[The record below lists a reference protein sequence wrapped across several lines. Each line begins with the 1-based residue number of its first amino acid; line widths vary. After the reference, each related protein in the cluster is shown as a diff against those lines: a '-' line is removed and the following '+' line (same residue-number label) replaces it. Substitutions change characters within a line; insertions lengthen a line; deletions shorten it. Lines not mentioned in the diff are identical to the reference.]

1 MKERRLLFLESHV
14 TQSVWQG
21 AYDFVIPERTAR
33 LTGSSLVMNR
43 IFNVQSLRQ
52 FSLLSTLCMY
62 MSRIKVAPYSV
73 IAACCEKLKALLLLN
88 GSYGLCEIWWL
99 LNRCPRQTLD
109 VSRTIACLSAQRTT
123 IERNCFLL
131 LLTNQSDLSDG
142 RSLRSTRSKLQ
153 LRSRTAVPAK
163 TVPACSQSR
172 WPSSCRTRWILL
184 PLVER

>member
-1 MKERRLLFLESHV
+1 MKERRLLFLESHA

-73 IAACCEKLKALLLLN
+73 IAACCEKIKGIVTLERIVRVVRNLVAVEPMPPTNTGCFADYCLPERPANNNRKKLLLA
-88 GSYGLCEIWWL
+88 SPY
-99 LNRCPRQTLD
+99 
-109 VSRTIACLSAQRTT
+109 
-123 IERNCFLL
+123 
-131 LLTNQSDLSDG
+131 QSVG
-142 RSLRSTRSKLQ
+142 F
-153 LRSRTAVPAK
+153 
-163 TVPACSQSR
+163 
-172 WPSSCRTRWILL
+172 I
-184 PLVER
+184 